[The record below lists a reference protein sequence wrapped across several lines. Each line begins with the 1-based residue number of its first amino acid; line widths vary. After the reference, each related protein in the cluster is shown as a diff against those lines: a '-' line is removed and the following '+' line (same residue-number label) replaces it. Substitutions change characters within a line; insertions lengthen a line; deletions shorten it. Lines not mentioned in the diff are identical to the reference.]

1 MLTNQRT
8 LDHRRYA
15 NDPAPAAHP
24 PRLTPVVALGILRAL
39 PQEIRGGTGEL
50 AIAAEQIERAK
61 RTLPF
66 AWDRSSRAIDRLE
79 EISEPSASLLAS
91 CVALNPSYQCK
102 ARFGLESAS
111 RGNKQFVVSLPEG
124 EMRMRGAAKQQV
136 PGCLDA
142 VATHARPAESSP
154 A

>member
-1 MLTNQRT
+1 
-8 LDHRRYA
+8 
-15 NDPAPAAHP
+15 
-24 PRLTPVVALGILRAL
+24 
-39 PQEIRGGTGEL
+39 L
-50 AIAAEQIERAK
+50 ATAAEQIERAK

-66 AWDRSSRAIDRLE
+66 AWDRFSKAIDRLG

-91 CVALNPSYQCK
+91 CVALNPSYQSK

-111 RGNKQFVVSLPEG
+111 RGNTQFVVGLPEG

-136 PGCLDA
+136 PACLDA
-142 VATHARPAESSP
+142 VATHARPAKAGP